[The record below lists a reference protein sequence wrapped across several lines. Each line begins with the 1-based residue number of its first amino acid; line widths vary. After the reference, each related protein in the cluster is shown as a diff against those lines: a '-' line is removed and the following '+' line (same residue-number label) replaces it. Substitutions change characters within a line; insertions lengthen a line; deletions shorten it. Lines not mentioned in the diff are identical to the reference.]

1 MNSRSD
7 DHTITRRKFRKG
19 THSCSECRR
28 RKVKCVF
35 STPDS
40 TTCVVCLR
48 RETHCFSQ
56 ADSPYSAIVDGA
68 RSGVEVNHR
77 TPPGA
82 PSSAMGNYTVPP
94 YADSVSS
101 ASMPLA
107 HAHSTTPRYDLL
119 GHQPGRAS
127 ISRDGVS
134 TAPATSTGQSQH
146 TAAGMTVGS
155 ASTTVLQ
162 RHASD
167 GSAAFA
173 KVDKQSH
180 AQDVTGCHRSAT
192 AATPTSAPFEV
203 GQPTIGNAQNAS
215 PQAAVTPYPPMM
227 PTDASPPFPAPSFD
241 DLIMDT
247 LLRQSDVPPPIE
259 VGIESWNIS
268 VFP

>member
-7 DHTITRRKFRKG
+7 DQTITRRKFRKG

-56 ADSPYSAIVDGA
+56 ADSPVSAILDGA
-68 RSGVEVNHR
+68 SPGVEVDHR
-77 TPPGA
+77 TPPRA
-82 PSSAMGNYTVPP
+82 LSSAMSDFAVPP
-94 YADSVSS
+94 YTTSVSY
-101 ASMPLA
+101 ASMPLS
-107 HAHSTTPRYDLL
+107 HAHTTSLQYDLL
-119 GHQPGRAS
+119 GNQPGRTSIPRDSVLTAS
-127 ISRDGVS
+127 
-134 TAPATSTGQSQH
+134 ATSTGQSQH

-155 ASTTVLQ
+155 VPTTILQ

-173 KVDKQSH
+173 KVDQQSH
-180 AQDVTGCHRSAT
+180 AQDVTAT
-192 AATPTSAPFEV
+192 LATPTSAPFEV
-203 GQPTIGNAQNAS
+203 GQPTIGNAQNAL
-215 PQAAVTPYPPMM
+215 PQDAAMPYPPMM

-247 LLRQSDVPPPIE
+247 LLHQSNFPPPIE
-259 VGIESWNIS
+259 AGIESWNIS